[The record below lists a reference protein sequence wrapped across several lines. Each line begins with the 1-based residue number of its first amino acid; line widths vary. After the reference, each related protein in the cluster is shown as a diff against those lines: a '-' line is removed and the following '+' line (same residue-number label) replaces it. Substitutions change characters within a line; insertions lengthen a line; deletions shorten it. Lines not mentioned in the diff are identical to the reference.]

1 MRLESDYGQILR
13 KVLHYGKSSIWCQL
27 KVATSGRDGGELG
40 KVATGDETNGGVE
53 VGEMEVAGTERLH
66 ARKRHGYGAREWRS

>member
-1 MRLESDYGQILR
+1 MQDKES
-13 KVLHYGKSSIWCQL
+13 
-27 KVATSGRDGGELG
+27 
-40 KVATGDETNGGVE
+40 GDETNGGVE